1 MGYIPIFLYLGS
13 FVFLFVMVVNNSIK
27 SKKKQYR
34 QSLAEL
40 AEVLKNN
47 SRQFPTMAPLAHPV
61 TLEEAERYYLALK
74 DLAGEEKQQL
84 ISQRVR
90 PVLGRTRQRQHWYNN
105 MLKTKPY
112 SMVAG
117 LFGHS
122 PL

>member
-27 SKKKQYR
+27 SKKKQYK
-34 QSLAEL
+34 QSMDEL
-40 AEVLKNN
+40 AEVLKTN
-47 SRQFPTMAPLAHPV
+47 SRQFTTMASLALPES
-61 TLEEAERYYLALK
+61 LEEAERYYLALK
-74 DLAGEEKQQL
+74 EVANEEKQQS

-112 SMVAG
+112 SFVAG